1 MQDIITS
8 RPSYKTYFLKEVD
21 TSRLNEKAKLV
32 CSGSGSI
39 VMALHINVS
48 VVQNRIPPYWEVTM
62 VRLMMVPLRKTTVN
76 CSNVNH
82 PTKKVTIII
91 IRSVNEAINHI
102 RRNSTTKTNDLLDA
116 AVLLVSK
123 KIRLHS

>member
-8 RPSYKTYFLKEVD
+8 RLSYKTYFLKEVD
-21 TSRLNEKAKLV
+21 TRRLNEKAKLV

-39 VMALHINVS
+39 VMALHIDVS

-91 IRSVNEAINHI
+91 ISVNCAINHI